1 MHNVPGVARIPKSIR
16 IADIVLGAITLVLA
30 AAVLAFPSLATLLLV
45 VWIALSLLF
54 AGFEGI
60 TVGAAAK
67 RLLRRQRVVRIVS
80 GVVAVIL
87 AALVLAIP
95 AAAVVG
101 TIVLLSVGLLFLGG
115 GGIAKGIVEKY
126 MSAWARVMYIIVGG
140 ISVALSIAVIAN
152 PLFGLLTL
160 FIIVSTVLLI
170 NDMSYVIAGVTGMVF
185 VPLAPLP
192 RDGGTNGRK
201 I

>member
-1 MHNVPGVARIPKSIR
+1 
-16 IADIVLGAITLVLA
+16 
-30 AAVLAFPSLATLLLV
+30 
-45 VWIALSLLF
+45 LLF

-170 NDMSYVIAGVTGMVF
+170 NGMSYVIAGVTGMVF

>member
-170 NDMSYVIAGVTGMVF
+170 NGMSYVIAGVTGMVF
-185 VPLAPLP
+185 VQLAPLP

>member
-170 NDMSYVIAGVTGMVF
+170 NGMSYVIAGVTGMVF

>member
-16 IADIVLGAITLVLA
+16 IADIILGAITLALA

-126 MSAWARVMYIIVGG
+126 MSVWARVMYIVVGG

-170 NDMSYVIAGVTGMVF
+170 NGMSYVIAGVTGMVF